1 MKPVIKPFAP
11 PIFIPRNR
19 ENRISL
25 ASEEIRK
32 FVTSLSELVYCTC
45 QVSISVITETG
56 GVYQ

>member
-32 FVTSLSELVYCTC
+32 FVTSLSELVYCMC
-45 QVSISVITETG
+45 QVSISVITET
-56 GVYQ
+56 